1 VGVIIKTIEQLGPA
15 YLNFVYSAKDWHTP
29 RQRGNW
35 MRERNVYPQKDGNIG
50 FNTEEDLVM
59 FLLKWS

>member
-1 VGVIIKTIEQLGPA
+1 MIIKTIEELGPT
-15 YLNFVYSAKDWHTP
+15 YLNFVYSAKHWHTP

-35 MRERNVYPQKDGNIG
+35 MRERSVYPQKDGTIG

>member
-1 VGVIIKTIEQLGPA
+1 MVMIIKTREELGEA
-15 YLNFVYSAKDWHTP
+15 YWNFVGSAKDWQTP

-35 MRERNVYPQKDGNIG
+35 MRAREVYPQKDGTLG